1 MTAGTG
7 SWHFLKT
14 LRNPTSMT
22 SNRFLL
28 FVLLALFPLFGFQSK
43 PEPEPV
49 DQVYPLLDAAN
60 SRWFY
65 FSSATRPFGMVNLS
79 PDHELDG
86 AWNSG
91 YRYDADSIKGFSHIH
106 AWQLSGVSVMPV
118 SYTASPEDLLSD
130 YYSPYSHDR
139 ETIRAGYHRVYLDRF
154 QVDAELT
161 ATHRVGLHRYR
172 FPSGKQ
178 SGVLFHLGG
187 MLGPSA
193 MVEGRLKKLDDHTL
207 QGSVTNEPTS
217 RRPHPITVHFQVAF
231 DRPISGWVEQSDSP
245 HIIVGFGELD
255 GEALQMK
262 VSISYTH
269 PDNAR
274 ENMEKELSHWDFDRV
289 EQDTRAL
296 WNELLS
302 RIQVEGNTE
311 TQRRRFY
318 TDLWKALQG
327 RRTISDVNG
336 AYPDHTGDTFRIGQL
351 PLDEAG
357 NPRFRHFNSDSFWG
371 AQWTIGVLWSLVYP
385 DIAEEFANSFL
396 QYYRDG
402 GLIPRGPSGGN
413 YTYVMTGASSTPFF
427 VSLYQKG
434 IRGFDVETAY
444 QGLKKNHLP
453 GGMMSK
459 SGYEHRTALGG
470 NVEDYIDMGY
480 VPYPNPR
487 GRFGGHEQGAG
498 QTLEYS
504 FQDWTLAQLAKA
516 LSKEADAQ
524 LFLARSQNY
533 KNVFDPASGW
543 MRPKNMQGEWMDP
556 YDPYDYGKGFVEANG
571 AQFTWFVPHDLPGL
585 AELMGGKEKAVE
597 KLQQQFLEA
606 EKLGFTSGTS
616 HAVET
621 HPEYRRIPVNYGNQP
636 SMQMAYVF
644 NYLDRP
650 DLTQYWSRKVL
661 ERAFSALS
669 PHLGYNGDE
678 DQGLMG
684 SLAVL
689 MKLGLFQMNA
699 GTEENPLY
707 ELGSPIFDKAVI
719 RLHPDYYPG
728 KTVTIWAEN
737 NGPDRYYIRRKSFN
751 GKPETGIG
759 IRHQDLVNG
768 GVLRLQMSEMP

>member
-1 MTAGTG
+1 MQSSTFRIA
-7 SWHFLKT
+7 FL
-14 LRNPTSMT
+14 
-22 SNRFLL
+22 FCLL
-28 FVLLALFPLFGFQSK
+28 PLLSFQGK
-43 PEPEPV
+43 PDPQPV
-49 DQVYPLLDAAN
+49 DLVYPMLDAAN

-79 PDHELDG
+79 PDHEIDG

-91 YRYDADSIKGFSHIH
+91 YRYDADTVKGFSHIH

-118 SYTASPEDLLSD
+118 SYTEAPEKLIGD
-130 YYSPYSHDR
+130 YYSPYSHEK
-139 ETIRAGYHRVYLDRF
+139 ETVKAGYHKVFLDRYGIE
-154 QVDAELT
+154 AELT
-161 ATHRVGLHRYR
+161 ASHRVGMHRYKY
-172 FPSGKQ
+172 PKGKKA
-178 SGVLFHLGG
+178 GILFHLGG
-187 MLGPSA
+187 NLGPSA
-193 MVEGRLKKLDDHTL
+193 MVDGQLKQTGKRKLEG
-207 QGSVTNEPTS
+207 QVTNSPTS
-217 RRPHPITVHFQVAF
+217 RRPRPITVHFQVAF
-231 DRPISGWVEQSDSP
+231 DQDIESWTEHDSLP
-245 HIIVGFGELD
+245 HIIVGFGESPD
-255 GEALQMK
+255 KPVQMK
-262 VSISYTH
+262 VSLSYTH
-269 PDNAR
+269 PDNAT
-274 ENMEKELSHWDFDRV
+274 ENMMTELPHWDFDRV
-289 EQDTRAL
+289 AADTREV
-296 WNELLS
+296 WNDLLS
-302 RIQVEGNTE
+302 RIEIEGNTE
-311 TQRRRFY
+311 TQQKRFY

-351 PLDEAG
+351 PLNEEG
-357 NPRFRHFNSDSFWG
+357 KPLFRHFNSDSFWG
-371 AQWTIGVLWSLVYP
+371 AQWTIAVLWALVYP
-385 DIAEEFANSFL
+385 DIAEEFANSFV
-396 QYYRDG
+396 QYYKDG

-427 VSLYQKG
+427 VGLYQKG
-434 IRGFDVETAY
+434 IRGFDMATAY
-444 QGLKKNHLP
+444 EGLKKNHLP

-459 SGYEHRTALGG
+459 SGYEHQTANGG
-470 NVEDYIDMGY
+470 NVEDYISKGY
-480 VPYPNPR
+480 VPYPNPK

-504 FQDWTLAQLAKA
+504 FQDWTLAQLSRA
-516 LSKEADAQ
+516 LGKEADEA
-524 LFLARSQNY
+524 LFLSRSAHY
-533 KNVFDPASGW
+533 KNVYDSQSGW
-543 MRPKNMQGEWMDP
+543 MRPKDENGRWMDP

-585 AELMGGKEKAVE
+585 ADLMGGKEKAAA
-597 KLQQQFLEA
+597 KLNRQFEEA

-661 ERAFSALS
+661 DKAFSALT

-689 MKLGLFQMNA
+689 MKLGIFQMNA

-719 RLHPDYYPG
+719 RLHPDYYSGETFTIQATNNRPDHFYIKS
-728 KTVTIWAEN
+728 KT
-737 NGPDRYYIRRKSFN
+737 FN
-751 GKPETGIG
+751 GAEVKGIG
-759 IRHQDLVNG
+759 IRHEALVNG
-768 GVLRLQMSEMP
+768 GILQLEMGTEP

>member
-1 MTAGTG
+1 
-7 SWHFLKT
+7 
-14 LRNPTSMT
+14 
-22 SNRFLL
+22 
-28 FVLLALFPLFGFQSK
+28 
-43 PEPEPV
+43 
-49 DQVYPLLDAAN
+49 
-60 SRWFY
+60 
-65 FSSATRPFGMVNLS
+65 
-79 PDHELDG
+79 
-86 AWNSG
+86 
-91 YRYDADSIKGFSHIH
+91 
-106 AWQLSGVSVMPV
+106 
-118 SYTASPEDLLSD
+118 
-130 YYSPYSHDR
+130 
-139 ETIRAGYHRVYLDRF
+139 
-154 QVDAELT
+154 
-161 ATHRVGLHRYR
+161 
-172 FPSGKQ
+172 
-178 SGVLFHLGG
+178 
-187 MLGPSA
+187 
-193 MVEGRLKKLDDHTL
+193 
-207 QGSVTNEPTS
+207 
-217 RRPHPITVHFQVAF
+217 
-231 DRPISGWVEQSDSP
+231 
-245 HIIVGFGELD
+245 
-255 GEALQMK
+255 
-262 VSISYTH
+262 
-269 PDNAR
+269 
-274 ENMEKELSHWDFDRV
+274 
-289 EQDTRAL
+289 
-296 WNELLS
+296 
-302 RIQVEGNTE
+302 VEGNTE

-444 QGLKKNHLP
+444 EGLKKNHLP

-543 MRPKNMQGEWMDP
+543 MRPKNMQGQWMDP

-585 AELMGGKEKAVE
+585 AELMGGKEKAME

-737 NGPDRYYIRRKSFN
+737 NGPDRYYIQRKSFN